1 MNYYEF
7 EVEREGLAK
16 KRKRK
21 QGFPLETEVTRVTL
35 ACRSKEKRVIEKE
48 RNCEIIFN

>member
-1 MNYYEF
+1 MNYEL
-7 EVEREGLAK
+7 EVGREG
-16 KRKRK
+16 K

-35 ACRSKEKRVIEKE
+35 VCRSKEKRVIEKE